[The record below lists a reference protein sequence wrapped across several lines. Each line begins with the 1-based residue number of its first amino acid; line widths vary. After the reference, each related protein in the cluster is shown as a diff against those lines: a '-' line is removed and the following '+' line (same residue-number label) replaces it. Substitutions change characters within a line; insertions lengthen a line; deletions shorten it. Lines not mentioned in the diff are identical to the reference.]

1 MLALLAAEKG
11 SPEVQGTCSVALQ
24 QAAPDA
30 TADAPAAEA
39 GMWSACLLALGYSNQ
54 PEHPAHS
61 ANGSGGL
68 TLHHR
73 PCSDPPKSCNNPWQ
87 RLYQAASTKSWKH
100 SLSVQAPAAGKGKAK
115 GPGKGPP
122 GKAPGKTAPAA
133 PAVTEARRLSWFA
146 VREPLSKACNSTTG
160 CWRDP
165 GPGFSNAFTSVGSQ
179 LHASNVGAGTKS
191 QLVVD
196 LFLCSC
202 GGGGWGRGG
211 GGGVFMMSWIQTLS

>member
-1 MLALLAAEKG
+1 MLALLTADKG
-11 SPEVQGTCSVALQ
+11 SPEVQGARSVALQ

-39 GMWSACLLALGYSNQ
+39 GMRSACLLALGYSNQ
-54 PEHPAHS
+54 PEHSEHS

-87 RLYQAASTKSWKH
+87 RLYQAESTKRWKH
-100 SLSVQAPAAGKGKAK
+100 SLSVQAPAAGKGKAKGPGK

-165 GPGFSNAFTSVGSQ
+165 GPGFSNALTLVGSQ
-179 LHASNVGAGTKS
+179 LHVSTVSDCRFPEARALES
-191 QLVVD
+191 
-196 LFLCSC
+196 
-202 GGGGWGRGG
+202 RR
-211 GGGVFMMSWIQTLS
+211 I